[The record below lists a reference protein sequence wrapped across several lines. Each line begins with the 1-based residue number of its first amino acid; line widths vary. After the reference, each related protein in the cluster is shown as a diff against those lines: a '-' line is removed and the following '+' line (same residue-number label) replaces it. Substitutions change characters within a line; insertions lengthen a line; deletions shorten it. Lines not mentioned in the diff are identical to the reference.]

1 MLQIVHPPMN
11 ADYTDDKRCET
22 AGPSLFWCFEGTKG
36 KAAAA
41 VQLQAAQWRCGGKAG
56 GVVHVDQTRPDSC
69 QSWTQLLALGL
80 SLSTAK
86 MPYRSYHHATHT
98 CSYELAG
105 LQQQQARLTWLRLS
119 MAGQTDS
126 LISCCTV
133 RSPLERE
140 HE

>member
-1 MLQIVHPPMN
+1 MN

-80 SLSTAK
+80 SLSTVK
-86 MPYRSYHHATHT
+86 MPYRSYNVPPPYVLLRT
-98 CSYELAG
+98 CRLAAASRAR
-105 LQQQQARLTWLRLS
+105 QVRLTWLAALGRLA
-119 MAGQTDS
+119 MAGRTDKLKFLTAS
-126 LISCCTV
+126 
-133 RSPLERE
+133 
-140 HE
+140 